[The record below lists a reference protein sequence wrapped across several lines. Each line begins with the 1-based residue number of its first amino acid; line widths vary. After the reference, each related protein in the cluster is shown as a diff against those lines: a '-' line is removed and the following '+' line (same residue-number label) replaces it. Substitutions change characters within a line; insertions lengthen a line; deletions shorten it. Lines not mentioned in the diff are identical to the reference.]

1 MFGERRNPPKPSGFE
16 PLILLALAVIFAA
29 AMTVGYYVVMAL
41 AERVAAPM

>member
-16 PLILLALAVIFAA
+16 PLILLALAVVIAA
-29 AMTVGYYVVMAL
+29 AITIGYYVVMAL